1 MENKI
6 LNAIAIFGLGNGQF
20 DLDMIKQAYR
30 KLASANHPDKG
41 GNTETMQLIN
51 CAYEELCKFF
61 VMNQTLDINEQGETE
76 AKDFDFSF
84 LNELKAMQGL
94 IIEVCGYWI
103 WLGGDTYT
111 HRAAIKAL
119 GFKFSG
125 TKKAWYWSPVMS
137 EGRFMRGTKPMDQIR
152 KTYGSSIVKNELR
165 ATLN

>member
-20 DLDMIKQAYR
+20 DLDMIKSAYR

-41 GNTETMQLIN
+41 GKTEVMQLIN
-51 CAYEELCKFF
+51 CAYEELTKFF
-61 VMNQTLDINEQGETE
+61 IMNQTLEINEENGE
-76 AKDFDFSF
+76 AQAFDFSF
-84 LNELKAMQGL
+84 LDELKAMQGL

-103 WLGGDTYT
+103 WLGGNSYF

-125 TKKAWYWSPVMS
+125 SKKAWYWSPVMS
-137 EGRFMRGTKPMDQIR
+137 EKRFMRGTKPMEDIR
-152 KTYGSSIVKNELR
+152 KVYGSQIIKNAAR
-165 ATLN
+165 PTIN

>member
-61 VMNQTLDINEQGETE
+61 IMNQTLEINEENEE
-76 AKDFDFSF
+76 AHAFDFSF
-84 LNELKAMQGL
+84 LDELKAMQGL

-103 WLGGDTYT
+103 WLGGETYP

-137 EGRFMRGTKPMDQIR
+137 EKRFMCGTKPMAQIR
-152 KTYGSSIVKNELR
+152 KTYGSSIVKTELR